1 MGTEAPLVVLALD
14 WHLLVAQTQQPGE
27 ILSLALTP
35 RAEMQQVQ
43 RSPSVRREAPSQ
55 LSPCSCH
62 CTYQFSLEQGGTREK
77 GGVGSNAAEVPSVWG
92 EADVHRKYLKT
103 ERHAL
108 PQRSHPWA
116 GSVIS
121 VL

>member
-62 CTYQFSLEQGGTREK
+62 CTYQFSLEQGRTREK
-77 GGVGSNAAEVPSVWG
+77 GGVGSNAAEEPSVWG
-92 EADVHRKYLKT
+92 EADVT
-103 ERHAL
+103 E
-108 PQRSHPWA
+108 ST
-116 GSVIS
+116 
-121 VL
+121 